1 MLSLSALRCSAK
13 LLTLV
18 SLCASIDA
26 FVAFS
31 PSGIQPAAVS
41 GMFSRSRPCPRC
53 RGAATSTCQHC
64 QGRIKMFLLPN
75 AIDLTAI

>member
-53 RGAATSTCQHC
+53 RGS
-64 QGRIKMFLLPN
+64 RDLDLPALSRAN
-75 AIDLTAI
+75 QDVSFAERD